1 MSEQVPEQ
9 QSRGILPTLGG
20 VLVGVVLG
28 IVIPLVVF
36 FAAMAVF
43 RGDKLGLAV
52 AEVVDLTL
60 LALIGRSAYKNM
72 ANSALNRGLLIGIS
86 IAFLLNAI
94 CGIAMLGIR

>member
-1 MSEQVPEQ
+1 MLEQTPEP

-36 FAAMAVF
+36 FVVNAAV
-43 RGDKLGLAV
+43 RGDKVGFAV
-52 AEVVDLTL
+52 AEVVDLTV
-60 LALIGRSAYKNM
+60 LALIGRSAYMNM

-86 IAFLLNAI
+86 ITFLLNAI
-94 CGIAMLGIR
+94 CGIAMLRAW